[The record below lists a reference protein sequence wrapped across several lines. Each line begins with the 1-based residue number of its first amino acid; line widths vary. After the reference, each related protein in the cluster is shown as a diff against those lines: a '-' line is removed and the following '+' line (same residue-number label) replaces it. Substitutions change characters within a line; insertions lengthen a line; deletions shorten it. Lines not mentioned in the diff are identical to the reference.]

1 MQQRTDTLTVETLA
15 AYANWSDA
23 RLMLAALQEL
33 PFSARADLDAAL
45 RERGISPIDELT
57 LPEVE
62 SRADATWDALL
73 GRLNLWRP
81 DIAQRLH
88 DEICVKAD
96 YCNNR
101 QSQDF
106 TFWSDLIVVIA
117 GILGDLGLLALS
129 LVLVRR
135 LLDQLCA
142 CPAQ

>member
-1 MQQRTDTLTVETLA
+1 M
-15 AYANWSDA
+15 
-23 RLMLAALQEL
+23 
-33 PFSARADLDAAL
+33 
-45 RERGISPIDELT
+45 RERRISPIDELT

-62 SRADATWDALL
+62 TRFDAIWETLL
-73 GRLNLWRP
+73 GRINVWRS
-81 DIAQRLH
+81 DLVQRLH
-88 DEICVKAD
+88 DEVCIKAD

-106 TFWSDLIVVIA
+106 AFWSDLIVIIA

-135 LLDQLCA
+135 LLDQLCG